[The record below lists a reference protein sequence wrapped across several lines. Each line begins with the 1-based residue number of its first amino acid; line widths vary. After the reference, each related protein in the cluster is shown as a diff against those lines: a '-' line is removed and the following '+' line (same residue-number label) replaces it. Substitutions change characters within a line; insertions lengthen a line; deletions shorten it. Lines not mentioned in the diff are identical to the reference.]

1 MAKSVGNVFGCD
13 QIADAVGGEALRFFC
28 VSHHYRSPVEF
39 EVQAVEGADGTRVM
53 RFYSLEAADRRL
65 AYFYETLA
73 RIDAFTSAK
82 TGGDGGDGA
91 VIPEAEVLVPAAREA
106 LSDDFNAPVVMAA
119 LGEAAKI
126 ANKLL
131 DEGKGIAKDV
141 RRRSLARIGRDL
153 REVGVAL
160 GILGN
165 TPAAYLAERRARL
178 VRMKNIDTTKID
190 ALLAERTAA
199 RAGKDFAR
207 ADAIRGELAA
217 IGVELFDTPNGT
229 DWRVLEA
236 SPS

>member
-13 QIADAVGGEALRFFC
+13 AIADAVGGEALRFFC

-39 EVQAVEGADGTRVM
+39 EVQKVTGHDGAPVM

-73 RIDAFTSAK
+73 RIDQFGAAGE
-82 TGGDGGDGA
+82 GGERA
-91 VIPEAEVLVPAAREA
+91 VLPEAEILVTAAREA
-106 LSDDFNAPVVMAA
+106 LADDFNAPVVMAA
-119 LGEAAKI
+119 LGEAARI

-131 DEGKGIAKDV
+131 DEGKGIDKQV
-141 RRRSLARIGRDL
+141 RRRSLARLGRDV

-160 GILGN
+160 GILASA
-165 TPAAYLAERRARL
+165 PSDYLRARRARL
-178 VRMKNIDTTKID
+178 VPATGIDPTAID
-190 ALLAERTAA
+190 RLMAERTAA

-217 IGVELFDTPNGT
+217 IGVELLDTPAGT

-236 SPS
+236 SA